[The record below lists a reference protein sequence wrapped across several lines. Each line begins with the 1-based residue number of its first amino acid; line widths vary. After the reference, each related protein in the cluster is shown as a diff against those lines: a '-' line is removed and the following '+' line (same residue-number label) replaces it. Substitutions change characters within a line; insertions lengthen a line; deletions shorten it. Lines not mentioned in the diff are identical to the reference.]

1 MKGLFKYNDSANWYF
16 RYAGSD
22 GKRAVVALKT
32 PDEAEAIKRAQTVL
46 GADLV
51 KPDKT
56 PLDQIVERYLVA
68 AKNRNRK
75 PMREGTALSAKG
87 NLMRFIAAR
96 GLKTPADVTAKN
108 LQGWLDALRA
118 KGKAQDTLFTYA
130 RDVCAFGKWL
140 AANRHVTFNP
150 FENFERPEMSPKGRQ
165 NWIRREE
172 FARLIEAATDPDLK
186 FILYCGFHA
195 GFRKAEI
202 CAARVGW
209 FELNPEKPV
218 VHIQNDPAAGF
229 FLKDS
234 DNRTV
239 PLTKEFADFLRV
251 FCKNS
256 LPTNYA
262 LWPEK
267 EKGVNK
273 YRVEFRKKFIAH
285 VKKHKVKCTPH
296 DMRRSFASNLVTQG
310 VSIYSVAKWL
320 GDRVDVVERS
330 YGHLESYNANI
341 DRLIA

>member
-1 MKGLFKYNDSANWYF
+1 MKGLFKYSDSANWYF
-16 RYAGSD
+16 RYAGAD

-68 AKNRNRK
+68 AKTRNRK

-87 NLMRFIAAR
+87 NLMRFIGAR

-108 LQGWLDALRA
+108 LQGWLDALRS

-140 AANRHVTFNP
+140 ARERHVTFNP

-172 FARLIEAATDPDLK
+172 FARLLEAATDPDLK

-218 VHIQNDPAAGF
+218 VHIQNDPEAGF
-229 FLKDS
+229 YLKDS

-251 FCKNS
+251 FCQELS
-256 LPTNYA
+256 ADQLCA
-262 LWPEK
+262 LAREG
-267 EKGVNK
+267 KGGQQVPG
-273 YRVEFRKKFIAH
+273 RVPQKVHCPRQEAQSQMHSPRHAPLFRFKPGH
-285 VKKHKVKCTPH
+285 P
-296 DMRRSFASNLVTQG
+296 RRFNLFGGQ
-310 VSIYSVAKWL
+310 VA
-320 GDRVDVVERS
+320 R
-330 YGHLESYNANI
+330 
-341 DRLIA
+341 